1 MATEKL
7 PGSTANPIASA
18 PEERFDGIRRP
29 YSAMAES
36 TGTAQVQTSAKLQ
49 AAA

>member
-18 PEERFDGIRRP
+18 PEGRFDGIRRP